1 MNKIPPCNKL
11 QCQTIEQQK
20 EGERVYVKNP
30 FSSFYLCGECVCG
43 ICGVYGICGVCVCV
57 CVWYMWCVYKVCV
70 GGYVCGVC
78 MYGVCVCVVCV
89 YV

>member
-30 FSSFYLCGECVCG
+30 FSSFYLCGECV
-43 ICGVYGICGVCVCV
+43 
-57 CVWYMWCVYKVCV
+57 WYMLCVYNI
-70 GGYVCGVC
+70 YEYVC
-78 MYGVCVCVVCV
+78 MYML
-89 YV
+89 YM